1 MWENSTTP
9 MSSTTSVIA
18 TVLTQLI
25 NFAIQF
31 VFFLCFLVYYANV
44 PGTAVHP
51 NWGLMA
57 LTPLMLLQ
65 LGMLGL
71 GFGIIVS
78 ALTTRY
84 RDLAMLVSFGVQLW
98 MYATPVTYPASMI
111 AQNYPQLMGVYMI
124 NPMASVIELF
134 REAYLGAGSFDI
146 RYYLLSVGVTLLLL
160 FGGLVLFSRTEK
172 TFMDT
177 V

>member
-1 MWENSTTP
+1 
-9 MSSTTSVIA
+9 
-18 TVLTQLI
+18 
-25 NFAIQF
+25 
-31 VFFLCFLVYYANV
+31 
-44 PGTAVHP
+44 
-51 NWGLMA
+51 
-57 LTPLMLLQ
+57 
-65 LGMLGL
+65 
-71 GFGIIVS
+71 
-78 ALTTRY
+78 
-84 RDLAMLVSFGVQLW
+84 MLVSFGVQLW

-111 AQNYPQLMGVYMI
+111 AQNFPQLMGVYMI
-124 NPMASVIELF
+124 NPMASVVELF